1 MVFSPRLFS
10 ALVSAGFS
18 RVTLLLDV
26 PDRWIIHNPECME
39 LLLGLNPPCWMT
51 RVMFPGS
58 GVNRMRL
65 SYTIENT
72 STATQA
78 DNNNT

>member
-39 LLLGLNPPCWMT
+39 LLLGLNPPLDDPGHVS
-51 RVMFPGS
+51 RVRS
-58 GVNRMRL
+58 QQDA
-65 SYTIENT
+65 S
-72 STATQA
+72 
-78 DNNNT
+78 